1 MPIIMKP
8 QSILRPDEWPD
19 KDVKPNGQ
27 YQDTFC
33 LYAPNCEYWKFG
45 LHCPCVNWADNDEW

>member
-1 MPIIMKP
+1 MKYD
-8 QSILRPDEWPD
+8 SILRPNEWPD
-19 KDVKPNGQ
+19 IDVKPNGQ

-45 LHCPCVNWADNDEW
+45 IHCPCVNWADNDEW